1 MGDSFTVRHAQGR
14 LLIRPSARTIRWAS
28 FAVIAGTGALVV
40 WAGGREGGNPAAIA
54 LPIATTLLCVWLCF
68 LFEDIVAETT
78 DASATSLMFR
88 RGVRAAIAVPSIA
101 AVWFAYT
108 WIGPLT
114 GPTLAMIGGFG
125 AGIVLALAAAAAA
138 VPLVGSGRSGLA
150 STAAVVFVLLVLPA
164 AIGHPPSVDPAS
176 PPFGDAFTYWSVV
189 ALISCAVLVMAH
201 LDRFQRR

>member
-1 MGDSFTVRHAQGR
+1 MGDLLTVRHEQAR
-14 LLIRPSARTIRWAS
+14 LLMRPSARTIRWAS
-28 FAVIAGTGALVV
+28 FVVIAGTGALVV
-40 WAGGREGGNPAAIA
+40 WTGGRKWGNPAAIA

-88 RGVRAAIAVPSIA
+88 RAVRAAIAVPSIA

-114 GPTLAMIGGFG
+114 GPTLATTGSFG
-125 AGIVLALAAAAAA
+125 AGIVLALAAAAVA

-150 STAAVVFVLLVLPA
+150 STAAVVFVLLVLPVA
-164 AIGHPPSVDPAS
+164 VGHPPSVDPAQ
-176 PPFGDAFTYWSVV
+176 PPLGDAFTYWAVV
-189 ALISCAVLVMAH
+189 ALISCVVLMMAH